1 MSGLFTLYAEQ
12 YMGWGSEAIGTWMTA
27 HLLVN
32 APVIFLL
39 NPVLGLV
46 LRRRP
51 THVEVLRVSMLGPI
65 IFCALLSLLPARS
78 LGTFSYIGL
87 PLYSCAFA
95 SIPHYRATFSSLCS
109 SANQGEQ
116 LALVAALES
125 VPQLL
130 ATPCLSLAFRALAH
144 SSIGP
149 RPVFLCGSVLSL
161 IAFVLL
167 LTMTSAH
174 STHATEDAATVSAGG
189 SVDPLPAQPPSEEAA
204 EQFRPHASANPHE
217 RPSHRSGSTS
227 SYSPSPRRGDFC

>member
-1 MSGLFTLYAEQ
+1 MSALFTLFAEQ

-27 HLLVN
+27 HLLIN

-39 NPVLGLV
+39 DPVLGLL

-51 THVEVLRVSMLGPI
+51 THVEVLRVATMGPI
-65 IFCALLSLLPARS
+65 VFCALLSLLPVRC

-130 ATPCLSLAFRALAH
+130 ATPCLTLAFRALAH

-149 RPVFLCGSVLSL
+149 RPVFLCGSALSL
-161 IAFVLL
+161 LAFVLL
-167 LTMTSAH
+167 LTMV
-174 STHATEDAATVSAGG
+174 STHSPQAREDATVSTGG
-189 SVDPLPAQPPSEEAA
+189 SVDPLRISTQPSSEGAQHS
-204 EQFRPHASANPHE
+204 RPHASANE
-217 RPSHRSGSTS
+217 RPGHLSSGSFSSSPTS
-227 SYSPSPRRGDFC
+227 SVSG